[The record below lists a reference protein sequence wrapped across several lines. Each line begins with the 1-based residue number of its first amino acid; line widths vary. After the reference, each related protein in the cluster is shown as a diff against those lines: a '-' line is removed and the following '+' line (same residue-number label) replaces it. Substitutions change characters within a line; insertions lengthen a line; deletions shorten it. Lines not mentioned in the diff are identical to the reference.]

1 MVFIENSY
9 TPLLLYPFG
18 DNMKWL
24 IALFMVAALL
34 SVPVV
39 SAKNTTEYTVRP
51 SSGEIPPV
59 SIQTYDSLTQGQT
72 KTYYTNVGSS
82 VNWLEVDLNWGDK
95 TDSLSLT
102 IYTPGSSRIGTYYD
116 SSDGIIDGRIHIDIV
131 PGQGYV
137 EAGQWKYEAYG
148 VSVVGT
154 EDYNFNVA
162 QH

>member
-1 MVFIENSY
+1 M
-9 TPLLLYPFG
+9 LLYLFG
-18 DNMKWL
+18 DMMKWL

-34 SVPVV
+34 SAPAV
-39 SAKNTTEYTVRP
+39 SATEYTVRP
-51 SSGEIPPV
+51 SKGDAPPV
-59 SIQTYDSLTQGQT
+59 PVIDIYDSITQGQT
-72 KTYYTNVGSS
+72 KTYYTDVGTG

-102 IYTPGSSRIGTYYD
+102 IYKPSGSSIGTYYD

-131 PGQGYV
+131 PSQGYV
-137 EAGQWKYEAYG
+137 ESGRWRFEVYG

-154 EDYNFNVA
+154 EDYTFNVY